1 MNFEKSIEL
10 HKRSSRSLAGGVSS
24 HHRRGELPVPLFFE
38 RAKGS
43 RLFDV
48 DGNEFIDYIMGN
60 GAAIFGHSPDF
71 LLDSVRR
78 MLDRGQIIAGQHD
91 LEITVAELINA
102 SVPGQVRQLR
112 HRGRPRRRQDRSC
125 LHQPLPY
132 HQVRGSLPRL
142 GRPRPL

>member
-10 HKRSSRSLAGGVSS
+10 HERSSRSLAGGVSS
-24 HHRRGELPVPLFFE
+24 HHRRGELPVPLFFD

-71 LLDSVRR
+71 LLDSRP
-78 MLDRGQIIAGQHD
+78 AGCS
-91 LEITVAELINA
+91 TAA
-102 SVPGQVRQLR
+102 K
-112 HRGRPRRRQDRSC
+112 
-125 LHQPLPY
+125 
-132 HQVRGSLPRL
+132 SLPVNTTLR
-142 GRPRPL
+142 